1 MKIQMQTVSVVK
13 KGNRRTGLCD
23 QLGIA
28 NVVTRAGVRDLK
40 AILILETG
48 WMELP
53 WPEMQPLGKKASFL
67 GKIVNSV
74 FFFLNLR

>member
-1 MKIQMQTVSVVK
+1 M
-13 KGNRRTGLCD
+13 
-23 QLGIA
+23 
-28 NVVTRAGVRDLK
+28 VTKVGVRDLK